1 MPRAVL
7 LVLMLWLVNPVEG
20 STLSRLEL
28 KKLAIESKQDGIP
41 SGWCGRAMLSL
52 LNKAGLGDGLKSG
65 NGQDWE
71 KILLEAGW
79 KPLKV
84 SSPFKAPLGSVLV
97 YASDRRVGKVPR
109 GTPGGYYGHVEMVA
123 LAPTG
128 GRLYVSDNPR
138 PRPGGTVPDNF
149 TGRAW
154 VPPKTI
160 LATTAIPVGE
170 QVDAVLAD
178 RMAMAE
184 SHFGRK
190 SDMAKAEPPVITAR

>member
-1 MPRAVL
+1 MLRAAL
-7 LVLMLWLVNPVEG
+7 LVLTLFLVVPAHG
-20 STLSRLEL
+20 SALSRLEL
-28 KKLAIESKQDGIP
+28 KQLAIESKRDGIP

-71 KILLEAGW
+71 KILLDAGW
-79 KPLKV
+79 KPLRV
-84 SSPFKAPLGSVLV
+84 SSPYKAPLGSVLV

-138 PRPGGTVPDNF
+138 PKPGGSVPDNF

-154 VPPKTI
+154 IPPKTI
-160 LATTAIPVGE
+160 LATTAIPVE
-170 QVDAVLAD
+170 DQVDAVLAD
-178 RMAMAE
+178 RMAMAT
-184 SHFGRK
+184 SHFRSK
-190 SDMAKAEPPVITAR
+190 SDLAKVKPSVTTSR